1 MTTIAFTEA
10 KATLSDLLDRVEDG
24 EEITI
29 TRHNQP
35 VAKLVAAKR
44 SSSHE
49 MREVIEA
56 LKRSRSRSQKV
67 TQAEIKEWKN
77 AGRP

>member
-10 KATLSDLLDRVEDG
+10 KATLSELIDRVAGG

-35 VAKLVAAKR
+35 VAKLVAAHQT
-44 SSSHE
+44 SPHE
-49 MREVIEA
+49 MREVIDA
-56 LKRSRSRSQKV
+56 LKRSRSRSQRV

-77 AGRP
+77 IGRP